1 MSFISREHYK
11 KFYIIFF
18 LILLQNCQLKE
29 PKNSHGINFLENREK
44 SLILGKTNQNDVI
57 KLIGRP
63 HSDSL
68 SDKFTWIYFER
79 TITRGKLI
87 KLGQNVLKTNNILE
101 LKFDKYGVLTDKKI
115 YNKNDM
121 NKVAYSNKET
131 DNNVSQQSFV
141 TKFLSSVRQK
151 MYGRR

>member
-29 PKNSHGINFLENREK
+29 PKKSHGINFLENREK

-79 TITRGKLI
+79 TMTKGKLI

-115 YNKNDM
+115 YNKDDM